1 MYEELQRKTRPK
13 TPRCIRANGIKGI
26 FGIISPSKLLYEQ
39 YRIDGE
45 GEEVRRY
52 LEENR
57 KYLLYRRRL
66 NRQQWEAVYRE
77 YRRAQHPERAE
88 AWEKK
93 CQEAAGEALRRVR
106 LLIEG
111 TAEG

>member
-1 MYEELQRKTRPK
+1 MYEELQKKARPK
-13 TPRCIRANGIKGI
+13 PPRRIMADGIKGL
-26 FGIISPSKLLYEQ
+26 FGIVSPSKLLYEQ
-39 YRIDGE
+39 CRIDGA

-66 NRQQWEAVYRE
+66 NRQQWEVVYRE
-77 YRRAQHPERAE
+77 YRRAQQPERAE

-93 CQEAAGEALRRVR
+93 CQEAAAEALRCVR
-106 LLIEG
+106 LLIGE
-111 TAEG
+111 

>member
-1 MYEELQRKTRPK
+1 MYEELQKKARPK
-13 TPRCIRANGIKGI
+13 PPRRIMADGIKGL
-26 FGIISPSKLLYEQ
+26 FGIVSPSKLLYEQ
-39 YRIDGE
+39 CRIDGA

-66 NRQQWEAVYRE
+66 NRQQWEVVSRE

-93 CQEAAGEALRRVR
+93 CQEAAAEALRCVR
-106 LLIEG
+106 LLIGE
-111 TAEG
+111 

>member
-13 TPRCIRANGIKGI
+13 TPRCIRAGGIRG
-26 FGIISPSKLLYEQ
+26 FLGVVSPSKLAREWF
-39 YRIDGE
+39 RPGGND
-45 GEEVRRY
+45 EVNRY

-66 NRQQWEAVYRE
+66 NRQQWETVYRE
-77 YRRAQHPERAE
+77 YRRKQHPERAE

-93 CQEAAGEALRRVR
+93 CQEAAAEALRCVR
-106 LLIEG
+106 LLIGE
-111 TAEG
+111 

>member
-66 NRQQWEAVYRE
+66 NRQ
-77 YRRAQHPERAE
+77 
-88 AWEKK
+88 
-93 CQEAAGEALRRVR
+93 
-106 LLIEG
+106 
-111 TAEG
+111 

>member
-1 MYEELQRKTRPK
+1 MYEELQKKARPK
-13 TPRCIRANGIKGI
+13 PPRCIMADGIKGL
-26 FGIISPSKLLYEQ
+26 FGIVSPSKLLYEQ
-39 YRIDGE
+39 CRIDGA

-93 CQEAAGEALRRVR
+93 CQEAAAEALRCVR
-106 LLIEG
+106 LLIGE
-111 TAEG
+111 

>member
-1 MYEELQRKTRPK
+1 MYEELQRKTRPQE
-13 TPRCIRANGIKGI
+13 PRYILVGDIKKF
-26 FGIISPSKLLYEQ
+26 FGVISPSKLLYEQ
-39 YRIDGE
+39 CRIDGA

-77 YRRAQHPERAE
+77 YRRAQHQERAE

-93 CQEAAGEALRRVR
+93 CQEAAAEALRCVR
-106 LLIEG
+106 LLIGE
-111 TAEG
+111 